1 MTAGRW
7 AGAVALGIA
16 AVVVVA
22 PFFAATTFIG
32 DDHLF
37 LAFARHASN
46 PLAAFLTDRHGGE
59 YYRPLPMMVW
69 WLLGR
74 LGGGSRFPFA
84 LLSLA
89 LHIGAAMLLAELL
102 RALERPRV
110 VAWGAAALMFL
121 APQNLDT
128 ALWFAANTDLLATVF
143 VLASL
148 LFVVRGRGVLA
159 ALAALAAFVSKESA
173 YVLPVLAAVVLWSRP
188 EVASPDLASSDLAPS
203 RWRSL
208 VAIAPQLAALAG
220 VLVVRRIVLHGWGGG
235 AEPRPSIAGMG
246 LQIGGGLAQVFTGD
260 QIVPI
265 PLAFA
270 IGAAV
275 IALSLLS
282 MVRRGRGLARFA
294 PLTFAAIA
302 AAPLAAA
309 GWAVGARY
317 FYLPAVGL
325 CWAAA
330 EALAGVGTAAQIT
343 LATLLILAG
352 AAQATERRADVRS
365 YGRRVAATR
374 RAVAAGLRA
383 GHHVF
388 HVDGGIKDIDLATKE
403 DPAIEAGQV
412 LVLRDVPASFVI
424 VPPDLSAA
432 ASFLVAAPPLPP
444 SGGYN
449 FGDVRVVGLARRGD
463 EPDLAEVLAEF
474 PDLRF
479 IRLRSVRGGLVIARD
494 LTDEMK
500 QRLDVE
506 DSGGQD

>member
-1 MTAGRW
+1 VTSIRW
-7 AGAVALGIA
+7 AGAAALGIA
-16 AVVVVA
+16 ALVVVA
-22 PFFAATTFIG
+22 PFFAATTFVG

-46 PLAAFLTDRHGGE
+46 PFAAFPTDRHGGE
-59 YYRPLPMMVW
+59 YYRPLPMLVW

-74 LGGGSRFPFA
+74 LGGGSRLPFA

-89 LHIGAAMLLAELL
+89 LHIGAACLLAELL
-102 RALERPRV
+102 RALERPRA
-110 VAWGAAALMFL
+110 VAWGAATLMFL
-121 APQNLDT
+121 APQNLDA
-128 ALWFAANTDLLATVF
+128 ALWFAANTDLLATGCA
-143 VLASL
+143 LACL
-148 LFVVRGRGVLA
+148 LFLVRGRGALA
-159 ALAALAAFVSKESA
+159 ALAALAAFLSKESA
-173 YVLPVLAAVVLWSRP
+173 YVLPALAAVLLWSRP
-188 EVASPDLASSDLAPS
+188 DLASADPPRS

-208 VAIAPQLAALAG
+208 VAIAPQLAVLAG
-220 VLVVRRIVLHGWGGG
+220 VLVVRRIVLRGWGGG
-235 AEPRPSIAGMG
+235 AELRPSVLGTG
-246 LQIGGGLAQVFTGD
+246 LQIGGGLAQLFTGD
-260 QIVPI
+260 QLMPV

-270 IGAAV
+270 VGTAV
-275 IALSLLS
+275 IALSVLWTL
-282 MVRRGRGLARFA
+282 RRGRGLARFA
-294 PLTFAAIA
+294 PLMFAAIA

-330 EALAGVGTAAQIT
+330 EALAGVGSAAQIT
-343 LATLLILAG
+343 LASLLILAG
-352 AAQATERRADVRS
+352 AAQAMERRADVRS
-365 YGRRVAATR
+365 YGRRVMATR

-388 HVDGGIKDIDLATKE
+388 HVDGGIKDIDLAIKE

-412 LVLRDVPASFVI
+412 LVLGDVPASFAI
-424 VPPDLSAA
+424 IPPDLSAA
-432 ASFLVAAPPLPP
+432 AAFLVAAPPLPP
-444 SGGYN
+444 SGGYD

-463 EPDLAEVLAEF
+463 DPDLTEVLAHF

-494 LTDEMK
+494 LTVEMK
-500 QRLDVE
+500 ERLDGV